1 MYKINDSLVERQTA
15 KEKSDR
21 LFLLWVA
28 LIVAIMTVI
37 MALNQFV
44 FFTVQVKG
52 QSMQPTLYTNDFLIA
67 NRLKKVERG
76 SIIIIEGETGY
87 WLIKRVI
94 ACDEGDKIELKD
106 GYVYLNGVK
115 LNETYVLQNGVT
127 EWNSN
132 EQNGQTV
139 ELKAGEIFYLGD
151 NRQNSSDSRN
161 YGTCEDGQVVGV
173 VEEWSLPLKGIGG
186 FFALLKQKLSD

>member
-1 MYKINDSLVERQTA
+1 MYKINESLAERQTA

-21 LFLLWVA
+21 LFLIWVA
-28 LIVAIMTVI
+28 IIVAVMTVI

-52 QSMQPTLYTNDFLIA
+52 QSMQPTLYTNDLLMA
-67 NRLKKVERG
+67 NRVKKVERG

-94 ACDEGDKIELKD
+94 ACDEGDKIEIKD

-115 LNETYVLQNGVT
+115 LNESYVLKDGVT
-127 EWNSN
+127 EWTS
-132 EQNGQTV
+132 EEQTV

-161 YGTCEDGQVVGV
+161 YGTCKDGQVVGV
-173 VEEWSLPLKGIGG
+173 VEEWSLSLKGIGR